1 MTSFSVKKP
10 FTVFVAVVAILVFG
24 VMSYVKMTP
33 DLMPNMDYPYV
44 VVVTTYPG
52 AAPEEVEAVVTKPME
67 QSMATLNDI
76 KTVTSTSAE
85 NYSMLVLEFEQ
96 STNMDSAVVDILQK
110 TQMLTGRWDDS
121 IGTPSIIRINPNMIP
136 VMVAA
141 VDSSEMDRY
150 ELSRFAKD
158 TVIPTLEGTTGV
170 ASITTGGMIERT
182 MTIEVNEAK
191 LDKMNAK
198 IAEAID
204 KAMEDARKQLEDAQ
218 KELDENREKVE
229 AGTNQLLSASS
240 GISDSIKQ
248 GEDDLADTL
257 TAAGETAAK
266 LASARAAIDALNALP
281 CERVYIT
288 SADGLR
294 LTGRYYPAKPGA
306 PLVIACHGYRGTP
319 SRDFSVGA
327 EIYRSMGCALLLI
340 EERGQCGSA
349 GHTITFGAMEKYD
362 VLLWTRWAA
371 ERFGGIPI
379 LLGGISMGAATV
391 LMASALGLPEN
402 VRGVIADCPYTSA
415 KDIICSVGRD
425 SVVPMELLY
434 PFVRLSAKLF
444 GHADLAQADAL
455 SAVKSARVPI
465 LLIHGED
472 DRFVPCDMS
481 RAIAAANPEKIE
493 FHTFPGA
500 GHGLSCLVDMPR
512 YEALVKAFA
521 ARTIFAKEE
530 KREEL

>member
-1 MTSFSVKKP
+1 MLIVLRTICGIMRRKEGLIMIQRKKALCAASASALAALGGLYGLYRYAFYSP
-10 FTVFVAVVAILVFG
+10 R
-24 VMSYVKMTP
+24 
-33 DLMPNMDYPYV
+33 
-44 VVVTTYPG
+44 G
-52 AAPEEVEAVVTKPME
+52 A
-67 QSMATLNDI
+67 QNDDHHI
-76 KTVTSTSAE
+76 
-85 NYSMLVLEFEQ
+85 
-96 STNMDSAVVDILQK
+96 STNP
-110 TQMLTGRWDDS
+110 QMQVYREE
-121 IGTPSIIRINPNMIP
+121 I
-136 VMVAA
+136 
-141 VDSSEMDRY
+141 
-150 ELSRFAKD
+150 SR
-158 TVIPTLEGTTGV
+158 
-170 ASITTGGMIERT
+170 
-182 MTIEVNEAK
+182 
-191 LDKMNAK
+191 
-198 IAEAID
+198 
-204 KAMEDARKQLEDAQ
+204 
-218 KELDENREKVE
+218 
-229 AGTNQLLSASS
+229 
-240 GISDSIKQ
+240 
-248 GEDDLADTL
+248 
-257 TAAGETAAK
+257 
-266 LASARAAIDALNALP
+266 AIDALNALP

-371 ERFGGIPI
+371 DRFGGIPI

-402 VRGVIADCPYTSA
+402 VCGVIADCPYTSA

-444 GHADLAQADAL
+444 GHADLTQADAL

-500 GHGLSCLVDMPR
+500 GHGLSCLVDIPR

-530 KREEL
+530 KGEEP

>member
-1 MTSFSVKKP
+1 MSIALRTICGIMRRKEGLIMIQRKKALCAASASALAA
-10 FTVFVAVVAILVFG
+10 FGGLYGLYRYVFY
-24 VMSYVKMTP
+24 SP
-33 DLMPNMDYPYV
+33 R
-44 VVVTTYPG
+44 G
-52 AAPEEVEAVVTKPME
+52 A
-67 QSMATLNDI
+67 QNDDHHI
-76 KTVTSTSAE
+76 
-85 NYSMLVLEFEQ
+85 
-96 STNMDSAVVDILQK
+96 STNP
-110 TQMLTGRWDDS
+110 QMQVYREE
-121 IGTPSIIRINPNMIP
+121 I
-136 VMVAA
+136 
-141 VDSSEMDRY
+141 
-150 ELSRFAKD
+150 SR
-158 TVIPTLEGTTGV
+158 
-170 ASITTGGMIERT
+170 
-182 MTIEVNEAK
+182 
-191 LDKMNAK
+191 
-198 IAEAID
+198 
-204 KAMEDARKQLEDAQ
+204 
-218 KELDENREKVE
+218 
-229 AGTNQLLSASS
+229 
-240 GISDSIKQ
+240 
-248 GEDDLADTL
+248 
-257 TAAGETAAK
+257 
-266 LASARAAIDALNALP
+266 AIDALNALP

-371 ERFGGIPI
+371 DRFGGIPI

-444 GHADLAQADAL
+444 GRADLTQADAL

-493 FHTFPGA
+493 FHTFSGA

-530 KREEL
+530 KREEP